1 MKLVITGG
9 GSGGHTLPLVAVLS
23 VLKHHTANQNHGLE
37 VYWLGSKKGPELKL
51 SQEQNIPFHHVP
63 AGKLRRYF
71 DWRNFTD
78 IFKTFAG
85 TIKAW
90 WILGKLKPNVVFSK
104 GGFVSFP
111 TVFAAWLRNIPVVA
125 HESDVVPGLT
135 TKLCFPFVKKQC
147 LGFAASKS
155 YFSQN
160 HNKLVYTGVPLRDA
174 ILRGN
179 SESGLQFLGLTTKT
193 KPVLL
198 VMGGSLGAAAIN
210 QVILTILPQLLKEF
224 TVVHSTGAQ
233 KNVIT
238 THRNGYFSYET
249 LADSLADLYQLADLI
264 VSRAG
269 ASTVCEILTL
279 KKPAIF
285 IPLTRKQSRGDQI
298 VNCEL
303 IKNLPS
309 LSILD
314 QDTLTPELL
323 LDTIKSMCQSTKNSY
338 DTQGWSTF
346 SCKDSSESIAQI
358 LLTYLQPHPLTTAK
372 INGKRT

>member
-1 MKLVITGG
+1 M
-9 GSGGHTLPLVAVLS
+9 
-23 VLKHHTANQNHGLE
+23 
-37 VYWLGSKKGPELKL
+37 
-51 SQEQNIPFHHVP
+51 
-63 AGKLRRYF
+63 RRYF
-71 DWRNFTD
+71 DWKNFTD
-78 IFKTFAG
+78 IFKTLVG

-90 WILGKLKPNVVFSK
+90 WILGRLKPNVVFSK

-111 TVFAAWLRNIPVVA
+111 TVFAAWLRKIPVVA

-147 LGFAASKS
+147 LGFAASKK
-155 YFSQN
+155 YFSKDQ
-160 HNKLVYTGVPLRDA
+160 HKLIYTGVPLREA
-174 ILRGN
+174 ILKGN
-179 SESGLQFLGLTTKT
+179 SENGLQFLGLTKKT

-198 VMGGSLGAAAIN
+198 IMGGSLGATAIN
-210 QVILTILPQLLKEF
+210 QLIITILPQLLKEF
-224 TVVHSTGAQ
+224 IVVHSTGAQ
-233 KNVIT
+233 KNILT
-238 THRNGYFSYET
+238 THHDSYFSYET
-249 LADSLADLYQLADLI
+249 LTDSLADLYQLADLVI
-264 VSRAG
+264 SRAG

-303 IKNLPS
+303 IKELPS

-314 QDTLTPELL
+314 QDMLTPEVLL
-323 LDTIKSMCQSTKNSY
+323 HTIQSMCQSIKNSY
-338 DTQGWSTF
+338 DTQGWSSF

-358 LLTYLQPHPLTTAK
+358 LLTYLQPHPLTSAK